1 MDGGRTWT
9 GPRPSRQAEEV
20 LIFAV
25 DRLSVRQRIGG
36 SPLPAPHPALIFS
49 ASVSGLAAPS
59 APSPEG
65 MTCQPLSV
73 QSGRSPAF

>member
-1 MDGGRTWT
+1 MGGGRTWT

-36 SPLPAPHPALIFS
+36 RGPALIFS

-59 APSPEG
+59 SPSPEG

-73 QSGRSPAF
+73 QFWPPGRSPAL